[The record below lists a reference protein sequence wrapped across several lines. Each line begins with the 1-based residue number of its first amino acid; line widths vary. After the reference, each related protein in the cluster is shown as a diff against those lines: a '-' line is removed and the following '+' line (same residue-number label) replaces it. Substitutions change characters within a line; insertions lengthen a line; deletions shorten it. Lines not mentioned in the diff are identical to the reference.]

1 MVQLSRPLRAMSSIP
16 TRLVIWRKMM
26 SFIFDGVFARIE
38 NRRLQQSRT
47 SPVVAGYS
55 RDSWRYYDKGRS
67 VIVWGEMMSGSS
79 GVDFVIYKSSPMAWD
94 DSGAQL
100 TPDERE
106 MALNS
111 VTKHLDDRKVRWQY
125 R

>member
-1 MVQLSRPLRAMSSIP
+1 
-16 TRLVIWRKMM
+16 MM